1 MGSDEAM
8 ACVEVGDDQVGV
20 KNIAPDG
27 PTPWGEGL
35 FVRGYEFLSSL
46 ASQEHPPAPH
56 VGDL

>member
-8 ACVEVGDDQVGV
+8 ACVEVGDDQVGA

-27 PTPWGEGL
+27 PTLWGEGL
-35 FVRGYEFLSSL
+35 LVQGYEFLSSL